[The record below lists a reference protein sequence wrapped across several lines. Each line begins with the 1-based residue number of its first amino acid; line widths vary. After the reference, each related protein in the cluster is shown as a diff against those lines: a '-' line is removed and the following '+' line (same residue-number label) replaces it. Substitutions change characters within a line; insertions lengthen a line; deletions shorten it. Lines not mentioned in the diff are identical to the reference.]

1 MLQVLLSVAL
11 RVAALLLLT
20 ALAVR
25 LLRDH
30 SAGRRHFV
38 MVLGA
43 LGALSIPVLTLL
55 APRWKVGVLPQRSSV
70 VVAQRAVRSIVP
82 APVRAQLSRD
92 VRAIVAPVAPLR
104 RARAAD
110 VRALAPLA
118 PAERIRPGEAVMDVG
133 VVAGFDGPVVTSP
146 AARAGRAARTSAA
159 DARLASASSPLGWR
173 PSPALQL
180 VLAWLFGAS
189 LLLSQLV
196 IGMIRRTRLA
206 NSATDLLPAAW
217 ERSRARL
224 RARGLFP
231 ERVRLYA
238 TARSS
243 MPMTWGVLRPVVI
256 LPEHSEWTSDERD
269 AALLHE
275 LAHVRR
281 GDALWLT
288 VLSVVRA
295 LHWYN
300 PLAWWLCAEE
310 RLAREEACDDLVL
323 DAGVRPSAYAE
334 QLLGIVQAP
343 TEWRTPAAALAM
355 ARPASLT
362 LRLQSILRAEQPRD
376 LPGVAMRA
384 LSIAGALF
392 LAACIGTA
400 SPVRRGASSPS
411 RDAALSESN
420 RRAARGSA
428 GATTS
433 ADAASSRSAVGVGGS
448 AAAAISTTSGD
459 DVAGSGSASGAGFA
473 IGSSASSGAGTAAGS
488 GDGRAAA
495 SGSGASADAPRV
507 TSGYAYSYDTGV
519 ATAVRS
525 SQQDCGN
532 TRSRKTSSS
541 HMTNSD
547 GRTETITWSRN
558 GCKIE
563 VSARGEYQL
572 APSLD
577 DLRSLSRG
585 GSFVL
590 SEDDGRVERE
600 VRITPASDGT
610 LDHRYR
616 VDGENRSW
624 DAEGKAWFAQV
635 VLRLD
640 RATAWAVD
648 VRFPAL
654 MSRGGVDAVLGEI
667 DLLEG
672 DYARRV
678 YFTRL
683 ASSAQLTSA
692 QLVRVIDTA
701 AQKIQSDYEM
711 AELLI
716 AASKQKAF
724 DDPAQLSLARAASR
738 IRSDYEKRRAF
749 TALLTKDGLS
759 AATVGEILA
768 GTKGMDSDYELAE
781 LLIEVSSRYA
791 IAPATRRYYLDAL
804 GTIQSDYEYRRVVTA
819 LAKRPPLPPDFTRDI
834 LDHAGAHVK
843 GYELAELLIT
853 MNKSLAK
860 DRALSLALLDA
871 ASHLDSDYEH
881 GRVLKDLVDQRPDAE
896 VVVQLLKQAPKIGSA
911 YERAEVLLAVART
924 YRIEGTLHDAYVDAA
939 QSIGS
944 DYERNRALAA
954 AASVRRVER

>member
-1 MLQVLLSVAL
+1 MLQLLLSVAL

-20 ALAVR
+20 AFAVR

-55 APRWKVGVLPQRSSV
+55 VPRWELGVLPPRRSV
-70 VVAQRAVRSIVP
+70 AVAQRAVRSIVP
-82 APVRAQLSRD
+82 ARVRAQLSRD
-92 VRAIVAPVAPLR
+92 VRAMVAPVAPPR

-118 PAERIRPGEAVMDVG
+118 PAEGLRRGDAVMDVG
-133 VVAGFDGPVVTSP
+133 GAAGFDGALVAPR
-146 AARAGRAARTSAA
+146 AARAGRAARASTA
-159 DARLASASSPLGWR
+159 DARIASTPLPLGWR

-180 VLAWLFGAS
+180 FLAWLFGAT

-196 IGMIRRTRLA
+196 IGMIRRARLA

-238 TARSS
+238 TSRSS
-243 MPMTWGVLRPVVI
+243 MPMTWGVLRPIVL

-300 PLAWWLCAEE
+300 PLAWWLCAAE

-334 QLLGIVQAP
+334 QLLGIVRAP
-343 TEWRTPAAALAM
+343 SEWRTPAAALAM

-362 LRLQSILRAEQPRD
+362 IRLQSILRAEQPRD

-384 LSIAGALF
+384 LSIAGAML

-400 SPVRRGASSPS
+400 SPVRRGDVSPA
-411 RDAALSESN
+411 REDAPAESD
-420 RRAARGSA
+420 AARGSA
-428 GATTS
+428 STS
-433 ADAASSRSAVGVGGS
+433 RGADAVSPLSSGEVGGGR
-448 AAAAISTTSGD
+448 AAATISTTSGD
-459 DVAGSGSASGAGFA
+459 DVAWSGSASGAGFA
-473 IGSSASSGAGTAAGS
+473 IGSTSSSGAGTAVGS
-488 GDGRAAA
+488 GDARAAA
-495 SGSGASADAPRV
+495 SGSGTSANAPAV
-507 TSGYAYSYDTGV
+507 ATGYSYSYDTGV
-519 ATAVRS
+519 ATAARS

-563 VSARGEYQL
+563 VNARGEYQL
-572 APSLD
+572 APTLD

-600 VRITPASDGT
+600 VRITPASDGS

-672 DYARRV
+672 DYARRI

-683 ASSAQLTSA
+683 ASSAQLSSA

-738 IRSDYEKRRAF
+738 IKSDYEKRRAF
-749 TALLTKDGLS
+749 TTLLTKDGLS

-804 GTIQSDYEYRRVVTA
+804 ATIQSDYEYRRVVTA
-819 LAKRPPLPPDFTRDI
+819 LAKRSPLPADFTRDI

-853 MNKSLAK
+853 MDKSLGK
-860 DRALSLALLDA
+860 DRALAIALLDA
-871 ASHLDSDYEH
+871 ATHLDSDYEH
-881 GRVLKDLVDQRPDAE
+881 ARVLKDLVAQRPDTE
-896 VVVQLLKQAPKIGSA
+896 VVVQLLKQAPRVGSA
-911 YERAEVLLAVART
+911 YERAELLLTVARA
-924 YRIEGTLHDAYVDAA
+924 YRIDGALHDAYVDAA

-954 AASVRRVER
+954 AASARRVER